1 MVNSNNHCR
10 QRHGTFG
17 FRLLLPVCFCPLRVR
32 HLAPTLSGS
41 TARKFCSYRE
51 RIGKIRENRIVHS
64 DGLSLDF
71 ANETRRAEP
80 ETCAHYLNLI
90 QIAVSGIK
98 TDAEAAW
105 ANLLKRPTV
114 KPRDFLDLCD
124 LLPYDKILNRGHL
137 YTAEPDAI
145 RSKTAPSWSLKLPIG
160 RSNGSDSPLNANSNA
175 SPSAKFISL
184 TIMSITSF

>member
-1 MVNSNNHCR
+1 MKLGGPS
-10 QRHGTFG
+10 
-17 FRLLLPVCFCPLRVR
+17 
-32 HLAPTLSGS
+32 
-41 TARKFCSYRE
+41 RKL
-51 RIGKIRENRIVHS
+51 V
-64 DGLSLDF
+64 
-71 ANETRRAEP
+71 
-80 ETCAHYLNLI
+80 AHYLNLI

-145 RSKTAPSWSLKLPIG
+145 RSKTAPSWSLKLP
-160 RSNGSDSPLNANSNA
+160 SDGQMGVILH
-175 SPSAKFISL
+175 
-184 TIMSITSF
+184 